1 MLNIRGGTGIVRGMG
16 TATTNKK
23 SIRKHR
29 KPAGRKTPPSPFSFD
44 EMARKCAG
52 IVRGPKDLSTREGFD
67 S

>member
-1 MLNIRGGTGIVRGMG
+1 MLDIRDGTGIVRSMS

-23 SIRKHR
+23 TIRKHR
-29 KPAGRKTPPSPFSFD
+29 KPAGRKTPHSSFSFG
-44 EMARKCAG
+44 EMARKYAG